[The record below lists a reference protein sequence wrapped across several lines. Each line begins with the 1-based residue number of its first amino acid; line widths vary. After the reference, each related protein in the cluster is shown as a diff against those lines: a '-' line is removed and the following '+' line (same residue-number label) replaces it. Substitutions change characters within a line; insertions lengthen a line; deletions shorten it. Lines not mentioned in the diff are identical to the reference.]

1 MQRTVGSSLGAML
14 VPMGAGF
21 IFNKIAA
28 SLLMWTIL
36 AGNLVLL
43 AVYALLA
50 LFLPRCMGITVTAH
64 AAGTTAAIKNNDDDD
79 EVAQMMKMVDD
90 EDDDHEGRHA
100 SSRRKAHQQG
110 KGAFEL
116 VPLGLGGAD
125 DHP

>member
-1 MQRTVGSSLGAML
+1 ML

-64 AAGTTAAIKNNDDDD
+64 AAGATAAAIKNNDDDDDDD
-79 EVAQMMKMVDD
+79 EVAQMMKMVDEED
-90 EDDDHEGRHA
+90 DDDHEGHHA
-100 SSRRKAHQQG
+100 SSRRKAHLQG